1 MDKFVDYNSAIY
13 FLGFQCTSIRN
24 TIELLFD
31 IYNDSTLS
39 CRLHY
44 TIKDSKIPELL
55 KYDESGVYG
64 ELFDRY
70 NLDLYENRNYLVKPV
85 VEYEI
90 IDALYYNKKNEYP
103 LYIYILNGGFTF
115 AQNYAITIP
124 DKIHFYISF
133 IVYLFQE
140 DFGDYN
146 SYNKYMNWVR
156 LLNINLNGEYID
168 DYTPFKTHH
177 TRKIIK
183 SKDEKIHIETNT
195 ITFEPVSSTYCF
207 DFLQLVN
214 DSNSGDIK
222 EYSNSDNC
230 SENCFI
236 SRSDNYPENYFKIR
250 TRKVTVLQKDWDIFK
265 LLCGEYNRYVF
276 LRYDNGNIRF
286 VIPHIVK

>member
-1 MDKFVDYNSAIY
+1 MNKLVDYNSAIY
-13 FLGFQCTSIRN
+13 FIGFQHSCIRN

-44 TIKDSKIPELL
+44 TIKDSEIPKLL

-70 NLDLYENRNYLVKPV
+70 DLDLHENRIYIVKPV

-90 IDALYYNKKNEYP
+90 IDALYYNKKNECP
-103 LYIYILNGGFTF
+103 LYIYILSRFTF

-133 IVYLFQE
+133 IIYLFQE
-140 DFGDYN
+140 NFGDYN
-146 SYNKYMNWVR
+146 SYSKYMNWVR

-168 DYTPFKTHH
+168 DYTPFKTYH
-177 TRKIIK
+177 TRRIITSRDGKIN
-183 SKDEKIHIETNT
+183 IETNT
-195 ITFEPVSSTYCF
+195 ITFEHCEDAF

-214 DSNSGDIK
+214 DSNVGDIK
-222 EYSNSDNC
+222 EYSNSDDC

-236 SRSDNYPENYFKIR
+236 SSSDNYPENYFKIR
-250 TRKVTVLQKDWDIFK
+250 KRKITVLQKDWDVFK
-265 LLCGEYNRYVF
+265 LLAGEYNRYVF
-276 LRYDNGNIRF
+276 IHYKEGHIRF
-286 VIPHIVK
+286 VVPHIVK

>member
-1 MDKFVDYNSAIY
+1 MNKLVDYNSAIY
-13 FLGFQCTSIRN
+13 FLGFQYTSIRN

-44 TIKDSKIPELL
+44 TIKDSEIPKLL
-55 KYDESGVYG
+55 KHDESGVYG

-70 NLDLYENRNYLVKPV
+70 NLDLQENRNYLVKPV

-103 LYIYILNGGFTF
+103 LYIYILSRFTF
-115 AQNYAITIP
+115 AQNNHAIIMP

-140 DFGDYN
+140 NFGDYN
-146 SYNKYMNWVR
+146 SYSKYMNWVR

-168 DYTPFKTHH
+168 DYTPFKTYH
-177 TRKIIK
+177 TRRIITSRDGKIN
-183 SKDEKIHIETNT
+183 IETNT
-195 ITFEPVSSTYCF
+195 ITFEHCEDAF

-214 DSNSGDIK
+214 DSNVGDIK
-222 EYSNSDNC
+222 EYSNSDDC

-236 SRSDNYPENYFKIR
+236 SSSDNYPENYFKIR
-250 TRKVTVLQKDWDIFK
+250 TRKVTVLQKDWDVFK
-265 LLCGEYNRYVF
+265 LLAGEYSRYVF
-276 LRYDNGNIRF
+276 IHYKGGHIRF